1 MKWMKPTVVALAC
14 AILLLITG
22 GSPVLGVPQ
31 IYHSGAFLLIG
42 LIIGLLA
49 ILGIWFCRRKPALL
63 LLHLGAV
70 LIMIGSYI
78 DFALE
83 KKVSFGI
90 FVGDEYVSK
99 ILYDEKTQVEIPLDF
114 SFVIRSFDVQYYPQT
129 FSLYE
134 KKDEKEPER
143 VEEGINKEDR
153 VDFKKHDI
161 SMPFSELKDENGEY
175 LPYRLVD
182 AKQIIAKDRLT
193 EKFYK
198 ADFRIIDDGEQK
210 DLILAIN
217 HPITYDSWR
226 FYLMSHG
233 VNQGRQY
240 VYLQARNAPGRYCS
254 LGGMYVLIV
263 GSFLFTF
270 LRKKKKGA
278 SAA

>member
-1 MKWMKPTVVALAC
+1 M
-14 AILLLITG
+14 
-22 GSPVLGVPQ
+22 GVPQ

-210 DLILAIN
+210 DLVLAIN

-240 VYLQARNAPGRYCS
+240 VYLQARNAPGRYWS